1 MEQLFCIPVQVA
13 HHIAIS
19 DKLAAQKGAIFCR
32 KSLRGCNFFA
42 KVWGYAKTLTC
53 WFDKIRKYMTNT
65 DTFFSWVPVRRSVT
79 GILKFVAHF
88 WFESVLQ
95 CSNFLHWCATM
106 FEFSALLYV
115 YRHANLCSG
124 LRTILSPQFIKKE
137 FAILS
142 IGTSEEEAPA
152 ASRFEPTPVRPE
164 TDAL

>member
-1 MEQLFCIPVQVA
+1 MTLSFLEILNWYLYEC
-13 HHIAIS
+13 S
-19 DKLAAQKGAIFCR
+19 KKL
-32 KSLRGCNFFA
+32 
-42 KVWGYAKTLTC
+42 
-53 WFDKIRKYMTNT
+53 TNT
-65 DTFFSWVPVRRSVT
+65 DTFFSWIPVRRSVT

-124 LRTILSPQFIKKE
+124 LRAILSPQLIKKE

-142 IGTSEEEAPA
+142 IAPRKRHQRDSNPNLSDRRSTLYRWATEPIDEELT
-152 ASRFEPTPVRPE
+152 FVRLYIPNI
-164 TDAL
+164 

>member
-1 MEQLFCIPVQVA
+1 MYIPYVR
-13 HHIAIS
+13 H
-19 DKLAAQKGAIFCR
+19 
-32 KSLRGCNFFA
+32 CNA
-42 KVWGYAKTLTC
+42 RILL
-53 WFDKIRKYMTNT
+53 TNT

-124 LRTILSPQFIKKE
+124 LRAILSPQLIKKK

-142 IGTSEEEAPA
+142 ILPRMWHRSDSNPQS
-152 ASRFEPTPVRPE
+152 SRTMSIIQIGRS
-164 TDAL
+164 TDYAMGQWWKLWLLWFYLI

>member
-1 MEQLFCIPVQVA
+1 MKK
-13 HHIAIS
+13 HHT
-19 DKLAAQKGAIFCR
+19 
-32 KSLRGCNFFA
+32 NFH
-42 KVWGYAKTLTC
+42 KEK
-53 WFDKIRKYMTNT
+53 KMTNT

-124 LRTILSPQFIKKE
+124 LRAILSPQLIKKNLQFWAYFQGSGSAQIRTRIAWFTAQCSSNE
-137 FAILS
+137 LLNRLMGCVLLS
-142 IGTSEEEAPA
+142 VFIYLIYT
-152 ASRFEPTPVRPE
+152 
-164 TDAL
+164 

>member
-1 MEQLFCIPVQVA
+1 MIYLSINAC
-13 HHIAIS
+13 HHFETS
-19 DKLAAQKGAIFCR
+19 LQWDQRWKL
-32 KSLRGCNFFA
+32 
-42 KVWGYAKTLTC
+42 
-53 WFDKIRKYMTNT
+53 TNT

-124 LRTILSPQFIKKE
+124 LRAILSPQLIKKNLQFWAYFRGSGTAQIRTRIAWFTAQCSSNE
-137 FAILS
+137 LLNRLMGYVLLS
-142 IGTSEEEAPA
+142 VFIYLIYT
-152 ASRFEPTPVRPE
+152 
-164 TDAL
+164 